1 MRAETR
7 ADMGLKDWFSK
18 KKETPEVD
26 PLHDLSLEHLKPGYF
41 VDFDLKTWEVTG
53 YNVYEWEEESAV
65 NREWRLSASDDVVYL
80 ELEVDDDRYWSINR
94 KIPFQSLGPEVGQHL
109 RENQDP
115 PDEIVYNGVTF
126 YLEEMAG
133 GYFREGEEGVRR
145 EMLRW
150 SYEDDSGDRFL
161 TIEQWGEDDFEA
173 STGEPAHEYQ
183 FTNILP
189 GNLT

>member
-1 MRAETR
+1 
-7 ADMGLKDWFSK
+7 MGLKDWFSK
-18 KKETPEVD
+18 KKKPEVD
-26 PLHDLSLEHLKPGYF
+26 PLHELSLEHLKPGYF

-53 YNVYEWEEESAV
+53 YNVYEWEESAE
-65 NREWRLSASDDVVYL
+65 NREWQLRASDDMVYL

-94 KIPFQSLGPEVGQHL
+94 KIPFLKLGAEVKQHL
-109 RENQDP
+109 QEEQDP
-115 PDEIVYNGVTF
+115 PDEIVYNGVNY

-150 SYEDDSGDRFL
+150 SYEDDSGSHFL
-161 TIEQWGEDDFEA
+161 TIEQWGEGDFEA
-173 STGEPAHEYQ
+173 SQGEAVQEYQ

-189 GNLT
+189 GNLS